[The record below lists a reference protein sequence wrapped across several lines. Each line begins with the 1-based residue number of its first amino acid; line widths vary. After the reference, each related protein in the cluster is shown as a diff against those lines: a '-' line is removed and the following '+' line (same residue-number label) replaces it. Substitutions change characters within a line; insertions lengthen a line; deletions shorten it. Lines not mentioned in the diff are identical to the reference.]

1 MPALQSLITD
11 AFHGKGFQMLE
22 EYLQEKVSHLPQK
35 YSHPLLH
42 HLDRSVNKE
51 LDQKEFQHVSL
62 LLKCVQRFF
71 NDDLD
76 EDEPLLIQQ
85 GLIQKMV
92 SWFATTMGF
101 LTTEVL
107 ALDTTLIN
115 AIEDFFDTALII
127 SRRSSKGTVQMLDS
141 FLLRLGFLVTEG
153 RVKHSVQQ
161 EALSTL
167 NCILNAAPWE
177 ERQRLSLAEGM
188 CCLMKEFSR
197 TILTVGDYDQ
207 QVAISEALCRM
218 TTKTSRDDL
227 VLQWFDDEVLADA
240 FKEIRNREFET
251 DCRRFLNLL
260 NNRLGDQ
267 RRVCSFPCVAAF
279 ADSHEM
285 RKPADEKLEEFWIDF
300 NLGSQS
306 VTFYIDNAESP
317 LWVPVRLLKEAVAN
331 FSILEN
337 DGMKRLVINLQQPIV
352 ISQKEATKIE
362 IHFDSRLNISQASVG
377 ALGEDKQVTPDLLQI
392 SERLHEFEKG
402 DDKTPSSH
410 ERETELAEEATPLM
424 GSMGP
429 EDDHCLITLRL
440 NDQSE
445 PALYTNVVRA
455 SFQGSK
461 WPSVL
466 EKFNYRK
473 HLFSESSQ
481 DSSSDVS
488 ERSWTRNPKRKSLKS
503 YSRRRKLRV
512 SALRILPLS
521 PGSDRE
527 KDQADLKPEWKGIS
541 RQNDTSSPKLSE
553 TKLPGSS
560 ALLTPEYSARKI
572 VHSEVEENVP
582 QIVNQDSFM
591 ENSSFK
597 HKVEN
602 RDIYTPPLEDVPETL
617 KDSALM
623 MAFANFTRELKR
635 KYEVSLT
642 QKDIPLYSEKAKKV
656 PDCLVKLWN
665 RIDLCRLN
673 RLEKFHSS
681 VLQELNNLE
690 KDMQAL
696 KHLEKDALAS
706 LVYILKFQSYN

>member
-1 MPALQSLITD
+1 VSTILQSLITD

-76 EDEPLLIQQ
+76 EDEPLLIHVSS
-85 GLIQKMV
+85 LVYMV

-115 AIEDFFDTALII
+115 AIEDFFDTALGGI
-127 SRRSSKGTVQMLDS
+127 SRGTVQMLDS

-377 ALGEDKQVTPDLLQI
+377 ALGEDKQVASFISFDYFKMWFHPLQ
-392 SERLHEFEKG
+392 F
-402 DDKTPSSH
+402 PCW
-410 ERETELAEEATPLM
+410 LAEEATPLM

-445 PALYTNVVRA
+445 PA
-455 SFQGSK
+455 
-461 WPSVL
+461 
-466 EKFNYRK
+466 
-473 HLFSESSQ
+473 
-481 DSSSDVS
+481 VS
-488 ERSWTRNPKRKSLKS
+488 
-503 YSRRRKLRV
+503 
-512 SALRILPLS
+512 
-521 PGSDRE
+521 
-527 KDQADLKPEWKGIS
+527 
-541 RQNDTSSPKLSE
+541 
-553 TKLPGSS
+553 
-560 ALLTPEYSARKI
+560 
-572 VHSEVEENVP
+572 
-582 QIVNQDSFM
+582 
-591 ENSSFK
+591 
-597 HKVEN
+597 
-602 RDIYTPPLEDVPETL
+602 
-617 KDSALM
+617 
-623 MAFANFTRELKR
+623 
-635 KYEVSLT
+635 
-642 QKDIPLYSEKAKKV
+642 
-656 PDCLVKLWN
+656 
-665 RIDLCRLN
+665 
-673 RLEKFHSS
+673 
-681 VLQELNNLE
+681 
-690 KDMQAL
+690 
-696 KHLEKDALAS
+696 
-706 LVYILKFQSYN
+706 